1 MPKCERCGKEVLLP
15 FVCPYCGKTFCAE
28 HRLPENHQCP
38 NLPKEPFGYQERK
51 IKQEKPTK
59 EGELY
64 FTKEQPSTEESKRV
78 VEQKIHE
85 PKKKS
90 VGMLLAFCMI
100 LIVVSV
106 TVAYAGYN
114 FGYNIGSSAIDDT
127 SYNLGYNNGYQLGCD
142 DGNLSGYEIGYND
155 GYIVGVTDGAG
166 RGYNIR
172 DPTYQEASQFIDLD
186 QTDKNQY
193 NEETY
198 TCTNF
203 AADFKNN
210 AFKGGYRCGYVVIEF
225 PETAHVIVCFNS
237 TDHGLIFIE
246 PQFDDVVTL
255 SIGQSYS
262 DLNGYE
268 LPISDD
274 TIVRFII
281 IW

>member
-1 MPKCERCGKEVLLP
+1 MPKCTHCGKEVLLP

-38 NLPKEPFGYQERK
+38 NLPKEPFGYQQKK
-51 IKQEKPTK
+51 IKEEKPMK

-64 FTKEQPSTEESKRV
+64 FVKEYPSPEELKQA

-85 PKKKS
+85 PKEKY
-90 VGMLLAFCMI
+90 VRMLLAFCMI
-100 LIVVSV
+100 LIVVSL

-114 FGYNIGSSAIDDT
+114 FGYNAGFGITDDT
-127 SYNLGYNNGYQLGCD
+127 SYNLGYNKGYPLGYD
-142 DGNLSGYEIGYND
+142 DGNLSGYEVGYDN
-155 GYIVGVTDGAG
+155 GYVAGVTDGAG
-166 RGYNIR
+166 RGYKIR
-172 DPTYQEASQFIDLD
+172 DPTYQEALQFTDSD

-198 TCTNF
+198 TCANF

-210 AFKGGYRCGYVVIEF
+210 AFEGGYRCGYVVIEF
-225 PETAHVIVCFNS
+225 PETAHAIVCFN
-237 TDHGLIFIE
+237 TTNRGLVFIE
-246 PQFDDVVTL
+246 PQFDSAITL

-268 LPISDD
+268 LSISDD
-274 TIVRFII
+274 TIARFII